1 MKKTTRVPDRSDI
14 TVVIDA
20 SSKSAGTDEAHTD
33 SETPNPE
40 PEETETN
47 SDQIKKQIPKP
58 KDKLFNKECTQCNK
72 KYQSRGGYNKHI
84 KTHRMAEV
92 SKDDQE
98 MIIVDA
104 NIMKAIEDMGA
115 ANFIVQDNDVNED
128 GLNSQNVLLIV
139 ESND

>member
-1 MKKTTRVPDRSDI
+1 
-14 TVVIDA
+14 
-20 SSKSAGTDEAHTD
+20 
-33 SETPNPE
+33 
-40 PEETETN
+40 
-47 SDQIKKQIPKP
+47 
-58 KDKLFNKECTQCNK
+58 
-72 KYQSRGGYNKHI
+72 
-84 KTHRMAEV
+84 MAEG

-128 GLNSQNVLLIV
+128 GLNSQNVLLLV